1 MKKTNDAIRRWS
13 AAGVLALLL
22 LMGVMVRSAQAA
34 TNDKPAFKQEELEQ
48 MLAPIALYPDDLLSQ
63 ILMASTY
70 PLEVVQ
76 ADRWVKA
83 NKGLTGA
90 ALTKALEA
98 QNWDASVK
106 SLVNF
111 PDVLAMMSSNLDVT
125 VKIGDAFIG
134 QQQQVMSSIQ
144 KLRGKAAAS
153 GNLKTT
159 AQQKVIVE
167 KQAGTQVI
175 IIQPANPNEYYI
187 PTYSSAYIYGAWPY
201 AAYPPYPYYPPGY
214 VAGRALAFTAGVAI
228 GSAWGYAW
236 GRSDWYHGN
245 VNVNVNRNTNIN
257 ANINR
262 SRYQAEFQS
271 RNAGFKN
278 GQGSFQHNPQH
289 RQGVAYRD
297 QKTASQFGRTTSA
310 QATQAHEAFRGRS
323 EVGAG
328 AAGVGARPGAGAG
341 GAGVGARP
349 GAGAGGAGVGARPGA
364 GAGGAGVGARPDA
377 GAGAA
382 MQPASRQ
389 NAFEGMDRGGSAA
402 RAESQRGQTSRS
414 SFSGGGGMGGGMGG
428 GGGARGGGGR
438 GGRR

>member
-1 MKKTNDAIRRWS
+1 MKKTFDAIRGWS

-34 TNDKPAFKQEELEQ
+34 TNDKPAFRQEELEQ

-76 ADRWVKA
+76 ADRWVKE
-83 NKGLTGA
+83 NKGLKGS

-98 QNWDASVK
+98 KNWDASVK

-111 PDVLAMMSSNLDVT
+111 SGVLAMMSSNLEVT

-134 QQQQVMSSIQ
+134 QQKDVMGTIQ
-144 KLRGKAAAS
+144 KLRRMAAAS

-159 AQQKVIVE
+159 PQQTVVVQKE
-167 KQAGTQVI
+167 ADTQVI

-187 PTYSSAYIYGAWPY
+187 PTYSSAVIYGTWPY

-214 VAGRALAFTAGVAI
+214 VPGRALAFTAGVAI
-228 GSAWGYAW
+228 GAAWGYAW
-236 GRSDWYHGN
+236 GHSDWSHGN

-262 SRYQAEFQS
+262 SRYSAEFQN
-271 RNAGFKN
+271 RNAAFRN
-278 GQGSFQHNPQH
+278 GQGSFQHNPAH

-297 QKTASQFGRTTSA
+297 QKTASQFGRTTSP
-310 QATQAHEAFRGRS
+310 QASQAREAYRGRG
-323 EVGAG
+323 EAGAGGAGVGARPGAG
-328 AAGVGARPGAGAG
+328 AGAPGVGARPGAGAG

-349 GAGAGGAGVGARPGA
+349 GAGAS
-364 GAGGAGVGARPDA
+364 
-377 GAGAA
+377 AA
-382 MQPASRQ
+382 AQPAGRQ

-402 RAESQRGQTSRS
+402 RVESQRGQSSRA
-414 SFSGGGGMGGGMGG
+414 SFSGGGGGMGG
-428 GGGARGGGGR
+428 GGGTRGGGGGR
-438 GGRR
+438 SGGRR